1 MLNKAQLANFEI
13 FSSLNPDKLEAIAQ
27 TGDLKKF
34 KENDVIF
41 REDEAADRLYG
52 VLDGEVELSIVFKD
66 KILKAVPL
74 KDIKYE
80 EENLSK
86 IEVLERPIVVDS
98 ISVGEVFGW
107 SSAVSPGMR
116 TATAR
121 CTEPSTVV
129 SIPGTRLKTICDKD
143 PALGYVIM
151 GKLSEV
157 ISRRLQKRTDT
168 LVEAWGQAFG
178 VDRT

>member
-1 MLNKAQLANFEI
+1 MLKNAQLTNFEI
-13 FSSLNPDKLEAIAQ
+13 FSGLAPDKLEAIAQ
-27 TGDLKKF
+27 AGEIKEF
-34 KENDVIF
+34 EENDIIF
-41 REDEAADRLYG
+41 HEDEAADRLYG

-80 EENLSK
+80 EENLSR
-86 IEVLERPIVVDS
+86 IEVLERPIVVDT
-98 ISVGEVFGW
+98 IAPGEVFGW

-121 CTEPSTVV
+121 CARASKVISV
-129 SIPGTRLKTICDKD
+129 PGARLKTICDKD

>member
-1 MLNKAQLANFEI
+1 MLDKAQLANFEV
-13 FSSLNPDKLEAIAQ
+13 FSGLDTAKLAAIAKA
-27 TGDLKKF
+27 GELKEF
-34 KENDVIF
+34 KENDIIF

-86 IEVLERPIVVDS
+86 IEVMERPIVVDS
-98 ISVGEVFGW
+98 ITAGEVFGW

-121 CTEPSTVV
+121 CTRASKVI
-129 SIPGTRLKTICDKD
+129 SIPGSDLKRICDKD
-143 PALGYVIM
+143 PVLGYAIM